1 MQFLFNT
8 FPIGKNISYV
18 NYHRRKPR
26 ILCPCIL
33 FPQNIEEI
41 EWTQLKPTACDDGMI
56 PCYSSWKLKNVFEVS
71 VEIQNA
77 YVIKDTVSPYK
88 KNIFMRV

>member
-1 MQFLFNT
+1 MDTIKTHSLRRWHDTLLFL
-8 FPIGKNISYV
+8 Y
-18 NYHRRKPR
+18 
-26 ILCPCIL
+26 
-33 FPQNIEEI
+33 
-41 EWTQLKPTACDDGMI
+41 
-56 PCYSSWKLKNVFEVS
+56 WKLKNVFEVS